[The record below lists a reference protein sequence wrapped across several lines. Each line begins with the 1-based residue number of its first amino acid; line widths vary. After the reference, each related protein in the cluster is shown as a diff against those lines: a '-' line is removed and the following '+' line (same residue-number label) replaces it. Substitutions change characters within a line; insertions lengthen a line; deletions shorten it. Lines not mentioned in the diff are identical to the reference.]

1 MSSTSRPSSK
11 PMQTYVVAYIDPM
24 EKAVSRVDRTGNRNP
39 TWNDKF
45 VFSVDEDSSIGV
57 VHVLLEDLLKING
70 KNCMAFLV
78 RNPSGEPREL
88 INLGAATLNGMFHED
103 LPKHIWPE
111 LETDGNLKTKVTK
124 VSSNDF
130 HVRKMRRTLY
140 NSI

>member
-1 MSSTSRPSSK
+1 MKTSSLRKAIIMEINLISAQNLMSSTSRPSSK

-39 TWNDKF
+39 TWNDKK
-45 VFSVDEDSSIGV
+45 DKKIGV

-78 RNPSGEPREL
+78 RNPSGEPRGI

-103 LPKHIWPE
+103 LPKF
-111 LETDGNLKTKVTK
+111 LSSKVAI
-124 VSSNDF
+124 D
-130 HVRKMRRTLY
+130 HRKLMGRG
-140 NSI
+140 